1 MALRRG
7 VDKTMI
13 KVFEQY
19 EKKDD
24 MDKTQGVKT
33 LLHEFS
39 DEMGVKNFILLILGL
54 LFISVYVAYIITGFS
69 SLSWFYPHLFSVP
82 CLLVLLQDNS

>member
-1 MALRRG
+1 MSKSTNTGVYFDWKTVIRG

-24 MDKTQGVKT
+24 MNKTQGVKT

-39 DEMGVKNFILLILGL
+39 DEMGVKNFILLILMGWWIL
-54 LFISVYVAYIITGFS
+54 VNFIPR
-69 SLSWFYPHLFSVP
+69 L
-82 CLLVLLQDNS
+82 C

>member
-24 MDKTQGVKT
+24 MNKTQGVKT

-69 SLSWFYPHLFSVP
+69 SHLSRTPP
-82 CLLVLLQDNS
+82 IVLHG

>member
-24 MDKTQGVKT
+24 MDKTKGVKT
-33 LLHEFS
+33 LLQIQSHS
-39 DEMGVKNFILLILGL
+39 PAHVRMRL
-54 LFISVYVAYIITGFS
+54 Y
-69 SLSWFYPHLFSVP
+69 HR
-82 CLLVLLQDNS
+82 